1 MAKQGWTK
9 MSKSLLMKLIYRGV
23 LFISALVYY
32 IVFLVLG
39 GSYKNG
45 SNLFGDIDTVPV
57 WRTTV
62 HRGRKE
68 SDKTEVTEHACM
80 HDLRFTL
87 NVIECR
93 RF

>member
-1 MAKQGWTK
+1 MLLPSLGWEDPLEDK
-9 MSKSLLMKLIYRGV
+9 MSTDSQYSCWENPMNRG
-23 LFISALVYY
+23 S
-32 IVFLVLG
+32 
-39 GSYKNG
+39 
-45 SNLFGDIDTVPV
+45 